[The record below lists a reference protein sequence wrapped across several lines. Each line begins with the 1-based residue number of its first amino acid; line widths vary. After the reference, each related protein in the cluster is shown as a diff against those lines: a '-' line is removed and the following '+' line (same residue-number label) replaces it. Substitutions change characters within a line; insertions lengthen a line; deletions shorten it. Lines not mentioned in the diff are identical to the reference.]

1 MLNLSR
7 YIENDLNIDLDR
19 FKEIAKLEEMPD
31 LDNFTKDFFGCLQ
44 KVITKKYIIEAFTD
58 EQKDVISIFFGYY
71 KALSMN
77 LKIHAIP
84 KHATS
89 SHTAATEAQ
98 KLLEKLSQTGINHIS
113 FNLKET
119 KALQITDKLT
129 LKYILKAIRPVLED
143 RAQAPKGGKKRSY
156 AKEYC
161 QQLKPFFNYLMEETS
176 IGKNDMI
183 DVAYWILKLVGFDW
197 TSDQY
202 DLWDYLKQ
210 SKITTL
216 SIKNL

>member
-119 KALQITDKLT
+119 KPIQITDKLT
-129 LKYILKAIRPVLED
+129 LTYILKAIYPILQD
-143 RAQAPKGGKKRSY
+143 RAQAPRGGKKRSY

-161 QQLKPFFNYLMEETS
+161 QQLAPFFNYLITETYM
-176 IGKNDMI
+176 GGNNKI
-183 DVAYWILKLVGFDW
+183 DVTKWILELVGFKWVD
-197 TSDQY
+197 DEE
-202 DLWDYLKQ
+202 LLLKHLER
-210 SKITTL
+210 SKAARL
-216 SIKNL
+216 SIKNI